1 MGLTKID
8 LAKYKGKSW
17 YELTKSL
24 LMAVIGSLI
33 YGVGVGFFIKQQ
45 NLLTGGVAGIA
56 LLISKYVPKIDMGIW
71 TIILNIPLIVAG
83 LFVFGKKYMFLTIFG
98 TVVSSLCLSLFE
110 FLTPIIDPNIGQ
122 VVDGEV
128 HKFLTNNTLMAGVI
142 GGAIAGV
149 GRAII
154 FRGGSNTGGTDIIAK
169 LIRIKHPNFTSGNLF
184 LIFDAILVIIH
195 AVLERN
201 VEIALYTAVT
211 LIIANVLFDKVLFGF
226 DSSMVFYIISEKREQ
241 LIERI
246 IKEVNAG
253 ITVIDAKGGYTGE
266 HKDILMIAIKK
277 HYYPKL
283 KRAVKQEDPKAFFI
297 VSQASEIYGL
307 GFKENDEKK
316 QA

>member
-1 MGLTKID
+1 MKID
-8 LAKYKGKSW
+8 LSKYKGKSW
-17 YELTKSL
+17 FELVKTL
-24 LMAVIGSLI
+24 LIAFVGSLI

-56 LLISKYVPKIDMGIW
+56 LLINKYVPVLDAGILI
-71 TIILNIPLIVAG
+71 IILNIPLIIAG
-83 LFVFGKKYMFLTIFG
+83 LIVFGKKYMFLTVYG
-98 TVVSSLCLSLFE
+98 TVISSLSLSLFE
-110 FLTPIIDPNIGQ
+110 FIAKTVDPNIGQ
-122 VVDGEV
+122 VIDGEV
-128 HKFLTNNTLMAGVI
+128 HLFLTNNKLMAGII

-154 FRGGSNTGGTDIIAK
+154 YRSGSNTGGTDIIAK
-169 LIRIKHPNFTSGNLF
+169 FIRIKHPNFTSGNVF
-184 LIFDAILVIIH
+184 LIFDAVLIAIH
-195 AVLERN
+195 AILEKN

-211 LIIANVLFDKVLFGF
+211 LVVSNFLFDKVLFGF
-226 DSSMVFYIISEKREQ
+226 DSSKVFYIISEKREQ

-253 ITVIDAKGGYTGE
+253 ITIIDAKGGFTGE
-266 HKDILMIAIKK
+266 HKDVLMVAIKK

-283 KRAVKQEDPKAFFI
+283 KMVVKQEDPKAFFI
-297 VSQASEIYGL
+297 VTQANEIYGL

>member
-1 MGLTKID
+1 MKID
-8 LAKYKGKSW
+8 LTKFKGQNW
-17 YELTKSL
+17 REIAKSL
-24 LMAVIGSLI
+24 LMLLVGSLI

-56 LLISKYVPKIDMGIW
+56 LLINNAVNVPIDMGIW
-71 TIILNIPLIVAG
+71 TIILNIPLLIAG
-83 LFVFGKKYMFLTIFG
+83 LIVFGKKYMFFTILG
-98 TVVSSLCLSLFE
+98 TVVSSLSISLFE
-110 FLTPIIDPNIGQ
+110 FLPSVIDSHIGEAGH
-122 VVDGEV
+122 V
-128 HKFLTNNTLMAGVI
+128 FLTNDTLMAAII
-142 GGAIAGV
+142 GGAAAGV

-154 FRGGSNTGGTDIIAK
+154 FRGGSNTGGTDIVAK

-184 LIFDAILVIIH
+184 LIFDGVLIVIH
-195 AVLERN
+195 AFVQKN

-211 LIIANVLFDKVLFGF
+211 LTIANVLFDKVLFGF
-226 DSSMVFYIISEKREQ
+226 DSSKVFYIVSEKREQ

-283 KRAVKQEDPKAFFI
+283 KRVVKQEDPKAFFI

>member
-1 MGLTKID
+1 MKIN
-8 LAKYKGKSW
+8 LAKLKENNW
-17 YELTKSL
+17 RELMKSL
-24 LMAVIGSLI
+24 LLLIVGSLI

-56 LLISKYVPKIDMGIW
+56 LLINNAVNIPHIDLGIW
-71 TIILNIPLIVAG
+71 TIILNIPLLITG
-83 LFVFGKKYMFLTIFG
+83 LVVFGKKYMFLTILG
-98 TVVSSLCLSLFE
+98 TVVSSLSISLFE
-110 FLTPIIDPNIGQ
+110 FLPGVVDPNF
-122 VVDGEV
+122 GEAG
-128 HKFLTNNTLMAGVI
+128 HLFLTDDTLMAAMI
-142 GGAIAGV
+142 GGAAAGV

-154 FRGGSNTGGTDIIAK
+154 FRGGSNTGGTDIVAK

-184 LIFDAILVIIH
+184 LIFDGVLIVIHAILQK
-195 AVLERN
+195 N

-211 LIIANVLFDKVLFGF
+211 LTIANVLFDKVLFGF
-226 DSSMVFYIISEKREQ
+226 DSSKVFYIVSEKREQ

-283 KRAVKQEDPKAFFI
+283 KRVVKQEDPKAFFI